1 MDAKILVNLKRGETC
16 AGKTLLCS
24 GGGGVMQVIRLLPH
38 CMMGIECKFLP
49 VFLAKILMFL
59 EDNFRDFGS
68 YKFCSGYS

>member
-16 AGKTLLCS
+16 AGKTALLW
-24 GGGGVMQVIRLLPH
+24 GMMQVIRLLPH

-59 EDNFRDFGS
+59 EDQFQRFW
-68 YKFCSGYS
+68 KL